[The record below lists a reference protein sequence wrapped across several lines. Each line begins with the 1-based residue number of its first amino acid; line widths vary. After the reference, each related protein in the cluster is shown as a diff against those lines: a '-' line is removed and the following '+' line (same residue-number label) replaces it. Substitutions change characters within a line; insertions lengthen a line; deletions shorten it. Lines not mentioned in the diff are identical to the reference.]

1 LRHLC
6 VINRSVVRL
15 FLFVA
20 FVSIPTSLTAGIV
33 GSGTPTSCTQSA
45 LQAQLAAGGTV
56 TFNCGSG
63 AQTIAITSGMNV
75 ISTFPPVTVD
85 GNDSITL
92 DGTGTTSGMLN
103 VFGSDTALANVTL
116 KHITL
121 TNGNIST
128 GQNAGGTIQNFG
140 NLTLDTV
147 TITKS
152 HSAGS
157 GAAIFQELCT
167 GCLTAS
173 LTIKHSLFQNNASPG
188 SGSAISMEGGIASIV
203 DSTFSGNSAAVGGA
217 IDIYGNSTFKV
228 VVSIDRS
235 TFTGNTVTFG
245 GGAIAIE
252 SLNPGSNVTITND
265 TFTANTATGSS
276 GQGAALYIES
286 APVTIRNCTIAGNT
300 ATGTGGAVHFGQV
313 NPVTFI
319 SNTIIASNTGGNC
332 GLSAGTLITSIK
344 NLQFGDTT
352 CTGMTVANPLLGALA
367 NNGGLTQTMALGAG
381 SPAIDAG
388 DSTNAPSTDQR
399 GVARIDGNGD
409 GIIAV
414 DIGAFEAP
422 ALPGNGV
429 PSPRRHRAVKP

>member
-1 LRHLC
+1 LRYLC
-6 VINRSVVRL
+6 VINQSVVRL
-15 FLFVA
+15 FLLVA
-20 FVSIPTSLTAGIV
+20 GAAISTSLTAGVV

-45 LQAQLAAGGTV
+45 LQAQLAAGGAV
-56 TFNCGSG
+56 TFNCGAG
-63 AQTIAITSGMNV
+63 PQTIAITSAMNV

-85 GNDSITL
+85 GNDTITL

-103 VFGSDTALANVTL
+103 IFGSDTVLANVTL

-128 GQNAGGTIQNFG
+128 GLNAGGAIQNFG

-152 HSAGS
+152 HSPG
-157 GAAIFQELCT
+157 GGGGIFQELCT
-167 GCLTAS
+167 GCLPAS
-173 LTIKHSLFQNNASPG
+173 LTVKHSLFQNNV
-188 SGSAISMEGGIASIV
+188 SGGGGAAISMEGGLASIA
-203 DSTFSGNSAAVGGA
+203 DSTFSGNTAPVGGA

-235 TFTGNTVTFG
+235 TFTGNAVTFG

-252 SLNPGSNVTITND
+252 SLNPGSNVTIAND
-265 TFTANTATGSS
+265 TFNANTATGSS
-276 GQGAALYIES
+276 AQGAALYIES

-300 ATGTGGAVHFGQV
+300 AAGTGGAVHFGNV
-313 NPVTFI
+313 NPVTWI
-319 SNTIIASNTGGNC
+319 SNAIIASNSGGNCSFSPAALITGGN
-332 GLSAGTLITSIK
+332 

-381 SPAIDAG
+381 SPAIDGG
-388 DSTNAPSTDQR
+388 DSINAPSTDQR
-399 GVARIDGNGD
+399 GAARADGNGD
-409 GIIAV
+409 GIAAV

-422 ALPGNGV
+422 AVPGNGT
-429 PSPRRHRAVKP
+429 PAPRRHRAVKP